1 MLTLYEYKENKY
13 DPLIYKL
20 YRFDKFVQKEVR
32 NWAQKVGQKITNTV
46 KGKAEDIVEGE
57 EIEEAANVCPVDAIK
72 VEKAE
77 EK

>member
-1 MLTLYEYKENKY
+1 MAKYK
-13 DPLIYKL
+13 
-20 YRFDKFVQKEVR
+20 V
-32 NWAQKVGQKITNTV
+32 KVDQESCIGCGACCANFEFFEFNDDGVSTV

-57 EIEEAANVCPVDAIK
+57 DIEEAANGCPVDAIK

>member
-1 MLTLYEYKENKY
+1 M
-13 DPLIYKL
+13 
-20 YRFDKFVQKEVR
+20 
-32 NWAQKVGQKITNTV
+32 KVKVNQEACIGCGACCANFEFFEFNDDGVSTV

-57 EIEEAANVCPVDAIK
+57 DIEEAANVCPVDAIK

>member
-1 MLTLYEYKENKY
+1 MAKYK
-13 DPLIYKL
+13 
-20 YRFDKFVQKEVR
+20 V
-32 NWAQKVGQKITNTV
+32 KVDQESCIGCGACCANFEFFEFNDDGVSTV

-57 EIEEAANVCPVDAIK
+57 DIEEASNVCPVDAIK

>member
-1 MLTLYEYKENKY
+1 MTKYK
-13 DPLIYKL
+13 
-20 YRFDKFVQKEVR
+20 V
-32 NWAQKVGQKITNTV
+32 KVDQESCIGCGACCANFEFFEFNDDGVSTV

-57 EIEEAANVCPVDAIK
+57 DIEEAANVCPVDAIK